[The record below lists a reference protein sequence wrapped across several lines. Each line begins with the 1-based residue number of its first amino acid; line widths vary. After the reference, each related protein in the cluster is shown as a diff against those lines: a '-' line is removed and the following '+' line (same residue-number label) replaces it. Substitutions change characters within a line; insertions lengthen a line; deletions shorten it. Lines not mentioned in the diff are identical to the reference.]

1 MNTTLAIG
9 LIVFGVALILT
20 RGWSAELHER
30 WNQKLT
36 WTQWATGPQAMR
48 ASRVANVLVGVGLIV
63 LGLVVY
69 AAGK

>member
-1 MNTTLAIG
+1 MDTLIAIG

-20 RGWSAELHER
+20 REWSAELHER
-30 WNQKLT
+30 WNRKIA
-36 WTQWATGPQAMR
+36 WTRWATGPQAMR

-63 LGLVVY
+63 FGLVVY